1 MIKNIQ
7 WHRIFNKKK
16 FSYIKDTNK
25 IKYKNINNFS
35 YNLAKVIYPGLNHF
49 KFLKITNFISKKL
62 NIIIKKSI
70 LDFGSGNGS
79 FLNYFVNKYN
89 LKNNISL
96 EISGPLLNQQKKF
109 IKKTIFF
116 KTHHTDTK
124 VFDKLNANL
133 VDYSMCNSV
142 FQYFYNENYAYKVL
156 DFLLKI
162 TKKKILI
169 YDIKNSKTKKIYQEK
184 VRKRQNLSI
193 LKFKEKYKKLARECN
208 LAPSTVQ
215 ADYPDVTMRMLKLSG
230 LFVEN
235 DLIIATEHGPW
246 SGDEINKITFNK
258 NYGWPISS
266 YGEEFDP
273 IKQNKKGIKS
283 PVYNK
288 NHASHGFEE
297 PIFSYVPAIG
307 ISEIIKLPNDFS
319 NFWIDNFLISSLWG
333 HSLHRVQFDKSYNK
347 VIFSEKI
354 FVGERT
360 RDIEYH
366 KKMEAILMAFE
377 QSGELGFLTKQNL
390 KN

>member
-193 LKFKEKYKKLARECN
+193 LKFKEKYKKTPIRFYEKN
-208 LAPSTVQ
+208 T
-215 ADYPDVTMRMLKLSG
+215 LK
-230 LFVEN
+230 
-235 DLIIATEHGPW
+235 
-246 SGDEINKITFNK
+246 KI
-258 NYGWPISS
+258 
-266 YGEEFDP
+266 
-273 IKQNKKGIKS
+273 
-283 PVYNK
+283 
-288 NHASHGFEE
+288 
-297 PIFSYVPAIG
+297 
-307 ISEIIKLPNDFS
+307 
-319 NFWIDNFLISSLWG
+319 
-333 HSLHRVQFDKSYNK
+333 
-347 VIFSEKI
+347 
-354 FVGERT
+354 
-360 RDIEYH
+360 
-366 KKMEAILMAFE
+366 
-377 QSGELGFLTKQNL
+377 LTKLQKKYVFNFTFKNL
-390 KN
+390 PREATDYKYGYCLLIKKKNMKIR